1 MIKIMN
7 PSLSLTQMV
16 NDASNGLGVITPISG
31 EVREKLNGEYELT
44 FTVGMSEKRY
54 SELSCGTVVQTEA
67 GETTGLQLFRIYKI
81 TKPMNGIVTVYARHI
96 TYDLNKAA
104 VMPFSATGASAALRG
119 LKSHLVGSYPFTVST
134 DITNTSSK
142 FAITQPVT
150 FRSALGGV
158 QGSILDVF
166 GGEYEWDNLSVIL
179 HAHRGSDNGVVI
191 EYGKNLTDI
200 QQDENIES
208 TYTAVLGFATN
219 ADSTV
224 TGTIQYVTQTASP
237 KTKIVDFSSYF
248 GTDDTITVSRIDA
261 LAQAYIEQNNIGVP
275 KVSINVKYQPLWQTE
290 EYKNF
295 RIDRVKLGDT
305 VTVKFEKLGVEAKA
319 KVVETVWDV
328 VQNRYKSI
336 QIGDA
341 RSTLAATINEKTEA
355 AASQVQNAS
364 SFLESYIANFTALV
378 ANSLG
383 LFKTI
388 ETEADGS
395 QKIYLHNRPN
405 RADSQYQWTVNSN
418 GFFLSQD
425 YGQTWT
431 AGIDSE
437 GNAVFNSLAAN
448 EINALT
454 INGGTI
460 TGTIVNGSTVNGST
474 INGTDLYTS
483 NISSQSGNNVMRVW
497 AGLIELLQGSYY
509 RAVLYQSA
517 NKGYLRLMA
526 GTATDATDDTKGKVL
541 SANPAGIALTNPGG
555 SSFSISNETDG
566 VYISINGTSY
576 KVGWVNDGNGH
587 WVIGK

>member
-7 PSLSLTQMV
+7 PSLSLTEMV

-166 GGEYEWDNLSVIL
+166 GGEYEWDNLSIIL
-179 HAHRGSDNGVVI
+179 HAHRGSDSGVVI

-224 TGTIQYVTQTASP
+224 TGTIQYVTQAASP

-248 GTDDTITVSRIDA
+248 DTDDTITVSKIDA
-261 LAQAYIEQNNIGVP
+261 LAQAYIAQNNIGVP

-454 INGGTI
+454 INGGTVN
-460 TGTIVNGSTVNGST
+460 GTIVNGST

-497 AGLIELLQGSYY
+497 AGVIELLQGSYY
-509 RAVLYQSA
+509 RAALYQTA
-517 NKGYLRLMA
+517 NRGYLRLMS
-526 GTATDATDDTKGKVL
+526 GTPTDATDDSKGKVFT
-541 SANPAGIALTNPGG
+541 ANPGG
-555 SSFSISNETDG
+555 ISLTNSGNSSFSISNEDDG

-576 KVGWVNDGNGH
+576 NVGWVNDGNGH

>member
-7 PSLSLTQMV
+7 PSLTLSEMV
-16 NDASNGLGVITPISG
+16 NDTSNGLGVITPISG
-31 EVREKLNGEYELT
+31 EVREKLNGEYEFT

-54 SELSCGTVVQTEA
+54 SELACGTVVQVEV

-104 VMPFSATGASAALRG
+104 VMPFSATGASAALSG
-119 LKSHLVGSYPFTVST
+119 LISHLVGSYPFTVST
-134 DITNTSSK
+134 DIANTSSK
-142 FAITQPVT
+142 FAVTQPVT

-208 TYTAVLGFATN
+208 TYNAVLGFATN

-248 GTDDTITVSRIDA
+248 DTDDTITVSKIDA

-431 AGIDSE
+431 AGIDSD

-448 EINALT
+448 VINALT

-460 TGTIVNGSTVNGST
+460 TGTIVNGST

-497 AGLIELLQGSYY
+497 AGVLELLQGSYY
-509 RAVLYQSA
+509 RAALYQTA
-517 NKGYLRLMA
+517 NRGYLRLMS
-526 GTATDATDDTKGKVL
+526 GTPTDATDDTKGKVFT
-541 SANPAGIALTNPGG
+541 ANPAGISLTNSGN
-555 SSFSISNETDG
+555 SSFSISNEDDG
-566 VYISINGTSY
+566 VYININGTSY

-587 WVIGK
+587 WVIGR

>member
-166 GGEYEWDNLSVIL
+166 GGEYEWDNLSIIL
-179 HAHRGSDNGVVI
+179 HAHRGSDSGVVI

-248 GTDDTITVSRIDA
+248 DTDDKITVSKINA

-383 LFKTI
+383 LFKTV

-405 RADSQYQWTVNSN
+405 KADSQYQWTVNSN

-431 AGIDSE
+431 AGIDSD

>member
-7 PSLSLTQMV
+7 PSLSLAEMV

-31 EVREKLNGEYELT
+31 EVREKLNGEYEFT

-54 SELSCGTVVQTEA
+54 SELGCGTVVQVEA

-104 VMPFSATGASAALRG
+104 VMPFSAVGASAALSG
-119 LKSHLVGSYPFTVST
+119 LISHLVGSYPFTVST
-134 DITNTSSK
+134 DISNTSST
-142 FAITQPVT
+142 FAVTQPVT

-248 GTDDTITVSRIDA
+248 DTDDTITVSRIDA
-261 LAQAYIEQNNIGVP
+261 LAQAYIEQNNMGVP

-341 RSTLAATINEKTEA
+341 RSTLANTINEKTEA
-355 AASQVQNAS
+355 AATQVQNAS

-383 LFKTI
+383 LFKTV

-431 AGIDSE
+431 AGIDSD

-448 EINALT
+448 VINALT

-474 INGTDLYTS
+474 INGTNMYTS

-497 AGLIELLQGSYY
+497 AGVIELLQGSYY
-509 RAVLYQSA
+509 RAVLYQTA
-517 NKGYLRLMA
+517 NHGHLRLMS
-526 GTATDATDDTKGKVL
+526 GTPTDATDDTKGKVFT
-541 SANPAGIALTNPGG
+541 ATPAGISLTNSGN
-555 SSFSISNETDG
+555 SSFFISNEDDG
-566 VYISINGTSY
+566 VYIGINGTSY

-587 WVIGK
+587 WVIGR

>member
-7 PSLSLTQMV
+7 PSLSLTEMV

-166 GGEYEWDNLSVIL
+166 GGEYEWDNLSIIL
-179 HAHRGSDNGVVI
+179 HAHRGSDSGVVI

-200 QQDENIES
+200 QQDENIEN

-224 TGTIQYVTQTASP
+224 TGTMQYVTQTASP

-248 GTDDTITVSRIDA
+248 GTDDTITVSKIDA

-388 ETEADGS
+388 ETETDGS

-454 INGGTI
+454 INGGTVN
-460 TGTIVNGSTVNGST
+460 GTIVNGST

-497 AGLIELLQGSYY
+497 AGVIELLQGSYY
-509 RAVLYQSA
+509 RASLYQTA
-517 NKGYLRLMA
+517 NRGYLRLMS
-526 GTATDATDDTKGKVL
+526 GTPTDVTDETKGKVFT
-541 SANPAGIALTNPGG
+541 ANPAGIAMNNAGA
-555 SSFSISNETDG
+555 SSFYITNEDDG
-566 VYISINGTSY
+566 VYIGINGTSY

-587 WVIGK
+587 WVIGR

>member
-166 GGEYEWDNLSVIL
+166 GGEYEWDNLSIIL

-425 YGQTWT
+425 YGQTWS

>member
-7 PSLSLTQMV
+7 PSLSLTEMV
-16 NDASNGLGVITPISG
+16 NDTSNGLGIITPISG
-31 EVREKLNGEYELT
+31 EVREKLNGEYEFT

-54 SELSCGTVVQTEA
+54 SELGCGTVVQVEA
-67 GETTGLQLFRIYKI
+67 GETAGLQLFRIHKI

-104 VMPFSATGASAALRG
+104 VMPFSATGASAALSG
-119 LKSHLVGSYPFTVST
+119 LISHLVGSYPFTVST
-134 DITNTSSK
+134 DITNTSSA

-224 TGTIQYVTQTASP
+224 TGTMQYVTQTASP

-248 GTDDTITVSRIDA
+248 ETDDTITVSKIDA

-383 LFKTI
+383 LFKTV

-431 AGIDSE
+431 AGIDSD

-448 EINALT
+448 TINALT
-454 INGGTI
+454 ING
-460 TGTIVNGSTVNGST
+460 ST
-474 INGTDLYTS
+474 INGSVVVFDPNGQSVTARGS
-483 NISSQSGNNVMRVW
+483 NLGEDNGVIFAGAGDFTVETQTIGLTGTGDSAGRQVQIVGQNNGITRNSIIMNAGVAEQKHYDASGTETASILLDD
-497 AGLIELLQGSYY
+497 AGLWLKLADYG
-509 RAVLYQSA
+509 
-517 NKGYLRLMA
+517 
-526 GTATDATDDTKGKVL
+526 GTTLIQHKLCWRQVSD
-541 SANPAGIALTNPGG
+541 
-555 SSFSISNETDG
+555 
-566 VYISINGTSY
+566 
-576 KVGWVNDGNGH
+576 H
-587 WVIGK
+587 WVVGIE